1 MKNVFIIGSR
11 GYNFNYGG
19 WETFVTNLVNYSL
32 DKDSTFYIP
41 YLTHNKR
48 DNYKVSKKDNLVN
61 INIYTKKSGFT
72 TMFYFTIKSIKYV
85 LKYIKDNNLNNCV
98 LVILGCKIGPLMPL
112 WYKKFHKL
120 NVKIVLNPDGLEWKR
135 DKWSWW
141 IKECFKLS
149 ERKSVKYSDHVV
161 CDSKSIKRYID
172 DKYKIYNK
180 SSFIA
185 YGSSNTKGIKNN
197 NVKKMFKNYGIH
209 ENDYYLIVGR
219 FVPENNY
226 ETMIREF
233 MNSKSKRDLVIITN
247 LEHDK
252 FYDELLEKTNFTSDS
267 RIKFVGPFYDQE
279 GLIYIREN
287 AYGYIH
293 GHSAGGTNP
302 SLIEALSRTNLN
314 ILFDVSYN
322 KEVGVNSCYYFTK
335 EEGSL
340 QRVIDKVD
348 NLGIEELI
356 KLGLKCK
363 KRVKED
369 YTWELISTRYDV
381 LFEDLLDE

>member
-1 MKNVFIIGSR
+1 
-11 GYNFNYGG
+11 
-19 WETFVTNLVNYSL
+19 
-32 DKDSTFYIP
+32 
-41 YLTHNKR
+41 
-48 DNYKVSKKDNLVN
+48 
-61 INIYTKKSGFT
+61 
-72 TMFYFTIKSIKYV
+72 
-85 LKYIKDNNLNNCV
+85 
-98 LVILGCKIGPLMPL
+98 
-112 WYKKFHKL
+112 
-120 NVKIVLNPDGLEWKR
+120 
-135 DKWSWW
+135 
-141 IKECFKLS
+141 
-149 ERKSVKYSDHVV
+149 
-161 CDSKSIKRYID
+161 
-172 DKYKIYNK
+172 
-180 SSFIA
+180 
-185 YGSSNTKGIKNN
+185 
-197 NVKKMFKNYGIH
+197 MFKNYGIH

-335 EEGSL
+335 EDGSL